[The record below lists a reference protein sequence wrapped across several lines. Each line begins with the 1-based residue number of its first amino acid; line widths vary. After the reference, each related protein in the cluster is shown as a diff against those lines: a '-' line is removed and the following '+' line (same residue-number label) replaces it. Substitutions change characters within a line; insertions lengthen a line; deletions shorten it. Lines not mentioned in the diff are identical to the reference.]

1 MLVCQSCDN
10 ACFEAAWTDPS
21 LLVIDVV
28 YIMSPLVAG
37 KKHPSIG
44 RLGEVGSRAG
54 EQETD
59 DKTEESENGTEDLDD
74 QNLDEP
80 V

>member
-1 MLVCQSCDN
+1 MLVCLSCDN
-10 ACFEAAWTDPS
+10 ICFEAAWTDPS

-28 YIMSPLVAG
+28 YIMSPLIAG
-37 KKHPSIG
+37 KKHTSID
-44 RLGEVGSRAG
+44 RLGEVGSGAG

-59 DKTEESENGTEDLDD
+59 DKTEETEDGTEDLDD
-74 QNLDEP
+74 KNLDEP